1 MTATVATWTP
11 PWTPV
16 PAPFWDGI
24 RRLIAPYVLGSFIV
38 PGAPQSKERR
48 IGNGKGSFTPKRT
61 REAEQRVND
70 AFHKAMPDWRPEP
83 DGTYGVL
90 LDFVCEEGSRSDLD
104 NMTKLVWDALNTTE
118 SRAGLWQDDVLTSVM
133 LADVSAVQVGMALLR
148 VTRHG
153 DPGATAW
160 IFGMANNGTRL
171 TTVCECGTRY
181 RSAAKMCDGCTRR
194 RKAVADLLRDDVDDA
209 EFAQLQRRA
218 FSYLT
223 ACTMGNGRPPT
234 NAQISTYLGVDA
246 ARASAVVD
254 ALIGTGSVA
263 RVNRKLKIIRPL
275 GASA

>member
-1 MTATVATWTP
+1 MTAVADTRTSS
-11 PWTPV
+11 WTPV

-70 AFHKAMPDWRPEP
+70 AFHKAMPNWAPEP

-90 LDFVCEEGSRSDLD
+90 LDFVCEENSTSDLD
-104 NMTKLVWDALNTTE
+104 NMTKLVWDALNTTD
-118 SRAGLWQDDVLTSVM
+118 SRTGLWQDD
-133 LADVSAVQVGMALLR
+133 VQVGMALLR
-148 VTRHG
+148 VTRYG

-160 IFGMANNGTRL
+160 IFGMDNNGTRL

-181 RSAAKMCDGCTRR
+181 RSAAKMCAGCTRR
-194 RKAVADLLRDDVDDA
+194 RKAVAGLLRDDVDDA
-209 EFAQLQRRA
+209 AFAQLQRRA

-223 ACTMGNGRPPT
+223 ACTMGTGRAPT
-234 NAQISTYLGVDA
+234 NAQIAEYLGVDA
-246 ARASAVVD
+246 TRAGAVVD